1 MTKVCVVSP
10 NGYVRVPTPR
20 LWVAQDLTLISKVG
34 GTPSPE
40 IADLRGHRGKL
51 CRWGDRGGGW
61 GAMAAGSAALV
72 GRSLP
77 FLRWLTSISTF
88 DSLEPRLGLLT
99 PGG

>member
-1 MTKVCVVSP
+1 MYH
-10 NGYVRVPTPR
+10 GYGAGITRQM
-20 LWVAQDLTLISKVG
+20 AES
-34 GTPSPE
+34 

-51 CRWGDRGGGW
+51 CRWSDRDAGW
-61 GAMAAGSAALV
+61 GAMAAGSVALV

-99 PGG
+99 PGGYIRQAVKSW

>member
-1 MTKVCVVSP
+1 
-10 NGYVRVPTPR
+10 
-20 LWVAQDLTLISKVG
+20 VAQDPTM
-34 GTPSPE
+34 SPWVPGFGVFRAAV
-40 IADLRGHRGKL
+40 IADRRGHRGKL

-61 GAMAAGSAALV
+61 GAMAAGSVALV